1 MKCKYSTLASKQ
13 IDDPAWRLHN
23 RTSGNNLTYELV
35 KLSCT
40 PTSHNTDNV
49 CGSFAS
55 ASITN
60 SYSASCYY
68 IQTFEGVNGSSIW
81 VQIYHVCLPYKPL
94 YSDPQLTVLL
104 HLPDAAEAERLVRRN
119 GLQLVYASK
128 CSFVVV
134 H

>member
-1 MKCKYSTLASKQ
+1 MKCKYSALASKQ

-23 RTSGNNLTYELV
+23 LISGNHLTYELV

-49 CGSFAS
+49 CGSFAPQAS

-60 SYSASCYY
+60 SYSASCFY
-68 IQTFEGVNGSSIW
+68 IQTLEGVNGPSIW
-81 VQIYHVCLPYKPL
+81 VQIYHVCLPYNSL

-119 GLQLVYASK
+119 GTPAGLCL
-128 CSFVVV
+128 
-134 H
+134 